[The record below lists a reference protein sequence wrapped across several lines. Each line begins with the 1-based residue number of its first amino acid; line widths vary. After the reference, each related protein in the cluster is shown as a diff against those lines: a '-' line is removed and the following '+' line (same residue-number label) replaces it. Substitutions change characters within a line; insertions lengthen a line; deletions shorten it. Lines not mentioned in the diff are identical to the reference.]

1 MCLIVFAIAPDR
13 RTRTILEPVFTAAS
27 AVAKQPIPQSRAS
40 AVQSHTKCPGRDT
53 QIIRH
58 RLTVFFFNV
67 DTADQV
73 ALIRSHCRNQATHAF
88 ADVSEFL
95 SACFAD
101 FVGLPLSFKGSTQAA
116 SAAVLAVVIIQGGA
130 QDRIEP
136 GVQLVCL
143 AKLILAIDDPQ
154 AKLLQNILGLGQI
167 AETFD
172 EKPKKHLAVGCKR
185 TDGGE
190 VRRPLLN

>member
-73 ALIRSHCRNQATHAF
+73 ALIRSHCRTQATHAF

-143 AKLILAIDDPQ
+143 AKL
-154 AKLLQNILGLGQI
+154 LQNILGLGQI